1 MHGITPTGENAAFLE
16 LTKLGE
22 YKFNLTV
29 GGASREF
36 SIVVNSFPTL
46 KLSAAYRGTTAD
58 ADVAATVKEQI
69 YRGYPFVPLGTT
81 KVHFDLEGV
90 NTSRVRYA
98 VVADGQPGA
107 TNISSLTTTELADI
121 AATFTGGIL
130 KVKHTVTTNTSTGLK
145 TFSVFLYDADKVAI
159 GKAVLGYYVIEQL
172 PIVALATH
180 NSSITG
186 FFSNIGAN
194 QATNVN
200 AAVAYTNNTLAGML
214 SNTIVVTPARGG
226 SNVNDAV
233 LNATS
238 LATIVQEVIRNI
250 NVFGANKEITLD
262 KLFINT
268 SGAFTTGTF
277 PTTTQVTD
285 FAPNYDREDGYYMS
299 LLVKDF
305 DGNSRT
311 IYVELK
317 PAA

>member
-1 MHGITPTGENAAFLE
+1 MHGITPTGENAAYLE

-22 YKFNLTV
+22 YKFTLTV
-29 GGASREF
+29 GGATREF
-36 SIVVNSFPTL
+36 SVVVNSFPTL

-58 ADVAATVKEQI
+58 ADVAATTKEQI
-69 YRGYPFVPLGTT
+69 YRGYPVVPLGTT

-107 TNISSLTTTELADI
+107 TNISGFTTTQLTDI

-172 PIVALATH
+172 PIIA
-180 NSSITG
+180 ITAG
-186 FFSNIGAN
+186 APVSNFFVNIGSA
-194 QATNVN
+194 QSSSVN
-200 AAVAYTNNTLAGML
+200 ATVAFTDNIQVGML
-214 SNTIVVTPARGG
+214 SNTIVITPVTGQAAILDVTPISKIIG
-226 SNVNDAV
+226 
-233 LNATS
+233 
-238 LATIVQEVIRNI
+238 EVIRNI
-250 NVFGANKEITLD
+250 TVIGANKDITLD
-262 KLFINT
+262 KIFMSAGANYT
-268 SGAFTTGTF
+268 SGTF
-277 PTTTQVTD
+277 PTTGQVTD
-285 FAPNYDREDGYYMS
+285 LAANYVKANGYYMS

-311 IYVELK
+311 IYVRLGLQGS
-317 PAA
+317 